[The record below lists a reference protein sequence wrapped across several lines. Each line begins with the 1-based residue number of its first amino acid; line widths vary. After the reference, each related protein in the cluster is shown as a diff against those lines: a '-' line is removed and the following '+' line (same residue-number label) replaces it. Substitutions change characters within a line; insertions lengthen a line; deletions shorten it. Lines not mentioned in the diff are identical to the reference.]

1 MRIFL
6 IAGEAS
12 GDLHASHLMKA
23 LKARCPEA
31 EFRCYGGDLMRN
43 AGGELLCHYRELA
56 YMGFVQVALH
66 LRTILRG
73 MKRCEEEIAAWKPD
87 ALILVDYPGFNLRMA
102 KFAKRHALCP
112 VFYYISP
119 KIWAWKERRI
129 KDIRANVDELFSI
142 LPFEVDFFERKHHYP
157 IHYVGNPSV
166 DEVARFQSEH
176 GAPQPDG
183 HTIALLPGSRRQEIK
198 DNLSRMLRAVE
209 QLADYR
215 LVIAQAPSVEAAFY
229 ERILSETLTDRSRVT
244 LVERQ
249 TYHILSRATLALVT
263 SGTATLET
271 ALFRVPQ
278 VVCYYMRGGRI
289 VNKLQPHF
297 LKVPFISLVNLIAG
311 CEVVPE
317 LVAGDMNV
325 NTLSEHINQL
335 LPANA
340 PARLAQLQGYDEMAK
355 KLGSPGA
362 PERAAEGMLDCLK
375 KLQTRPS

>member
-31 EFRCYGGDLMRN
+31 EFRGYGGDLMRN

-166 DEVARFQSEH
+166 DEVARFQSEN

-244 LVERQ
+244 LVEGQ

-311 CEVVPE
+311 REVVPE

-335 LPANA
+335 LPAAA

-362 PERAAEGMLDCLK
+362 PERAAKGMLDYLK

>member
-31 EFRCYGGDLMRN
+31 EFRGYGGDLMRN

-142 LPFEVDFFERKHHYP
+142 LPFEVDFFERKHHFT

-244 LVERQ
+244 LVEGQ

-311 CEVVPE
+311 REVVPE

-335 LPANA
+335 LPAAA

-362 PERAAEGMLDCLK
+362 PERAAKGMLDYLK

>member
-142 LPFEVDFFERKHHYP
+142 LPFEVDFFERKHHFT

-244 LVERQ
+244 LVEGQ

-311 CEVVPE
+311 REVVPE

-335 LPANA
+335 LPAAA

-362 PERAAEGMLDCLK
+362 PERAAKGMLDYLK

>member
-183 HTIALLPGSRRQEIK
+183 HTIALLPGSRRQEIE

-209 QLADYR
+209 HLADYR

-311 CEVVPE
+311 REVVPE

-335 LPANA
+335 LPAAA

-362 PERAAEGMLDCLK
+362 PERAAKGMLDYLK

>member
-244 LVERQ
+244 LVEGQ

-311 CEVVPE
+311 REVVPE

-335 LPANA
+335 LPAAA

-362 PERAAEGMLDCLK
+362 PERAAKGMLDYLK